1 MGPVRRNPITG
12 EVLESSGST
21 AGSVYE
27 SDGLRSPDTASL
39 VNGHNIY
46 TNGSSNGCSE
56 TCSEA
61 GSEGGSNAS
70 LSIPSTPVTRKV
82 RQPPGGKCSAVW

>member
-1 MGPVRRNPITG
+1 METP
-12 EVLESSGST
+12 GST
-21 AGSVYE
+21 TASVYE

-39 VNGHNIY
+39 VNGHNGHNY

-82 RQPPGGKCSAVW
+82 RQPPGGKCSALW

>member
-1 MGPVRRNPITG
+1 MDTP
-12 EVLESSGST
+12 GST
-21 AGSVYE
+21 TGSVYE

-39 VNGHNIY
+39 VNGHSNY
-46 TNGSSNGCSE
+46 NNGGSSNGCSE

-82 RQPPGGKCSAVW
+82 RQPPGGKCSALW